1 MKKITQS
8 IVLLVIAV
16 LVIVVIVVVLILG
29 AGYINN
35 KNKNVNTSSSI
46 KNPQGNDIY
55 MEPGEIVDLYMYFT
69 LGSIPNASV
78 DYDTAKQYLTYDLKT
93 QFTNPMFVP
102 TSYCIQ
108 DGPDDVRIVSNKP
121 VDGNVEIVVEGQ
133 YNGVWQEMWQF
144 SLIPK
149 GDMAW
154 LIQKI
159 TCLNL

>member
-1 MKKITQS
+1 MKKITKS
-8 IVLLVIAV
+8 IVP
-16 LVIVVIVVVLILG
+16 LVIVVILILG

-46 KNPQGNDIY
+46 KNSQGNDIY
-55 MEPGEIVDLYMYFT
+55 MEPDEIVDLYMYFT

-78 DYDTAKQYLTYDLKT
+78 DYDTAKQYLTYDLRT

-108 DGPDDVRIVSNKP
+108 DGPDDVRIVSNKS
-121 VDGNVEIVVEGQ
+121 VAGNGEIVEIVVEGQ
-133 YNGVWQEMWQF
+133 YDGVWQEMWQF

-154 LIQKI
+154 LISEIK
-159 TCLNL
+159 CLNE